1 MIPVIKS
8 RFKPLATHLHGAF
21 SFPHISSFSQLGLN
35 LSHLRLENT
44 LRFSDRR
51 RLRDKWY
58 NIRKTDL
65 EGTILEETMDNIDH
79 VARIERKIE
88 KRMEAA
94 CEKNGWYVAVAMM
107 PPERTTLHI
116 EKFGEEPAAGEDAQ
130 AALDSAVA
138 FAKAEFGT
146 EATAERFDEK
156 IPNTRAP
163 YHVTFLVKVD
173 ASKRVAELAA

>member
-1 MIPVIKS
+1 M
-8 RFKPLATHLHGAF
+8 
-21 SFPHISSFSQLGLN
+21 
-35 LSHLRLENT
+35 
-44 LRFSDRR
+44 SD
-51 RLRDKWY
+51 DFG
-58 NIRKTDL
+58 N
-65 EGTILEETMDNIDH
+65 M
-79 VARIERKIE
+79 AQIEREIE

-107 PPERTTLHI
+107 PPETTTLHI
-116 EKFGEEPAAGEDAQ
+116 EKFGEVPVTDADAQ
-130 AALDSAVA
+130 VALDSAVA

-146 EATAERFDEK
+146 TATVERFDEK